1 MTGKVEIR
9 TPGPFATV
17 QDLGRSGY
25 AAVGVG
31 RSGAADRGAL
41 KLANR
46 LVGNPETHAALE
58 VTLGG
63 LRIRVSEHA
72 TVAVTGAAVPVR
84 AGGREAGTCVPITLR
99 PGEELVLGTAGR
111 GLRSYVAVRGGFDV
125 RPVLGSRATDTLGKL
140 GPPPLAA
147 GMTLPIGDRVTGWPA
162 ADIAPCPLLPEEP
175 LLRLEPGP
183 RLDWFTGSALSTLT
197 GAGYTVTSD
206 LDRVGIRLEGAAL
219 TRARA
224 GELAPEA
231 AVPGAL
237 QVPPSGVP
245 ILFLADHPVT
255 GGYPVAAVVAEPD
268 LDLAAQLRPGQR
280 VRFTVP
286 GRTPAA

>member
-1 MTGKVEIR
+1 MTGKIEILA
-9 TPGPFATV
+9 PGPFATV
-17 QDLGRSGY
+17 QDLGRPGY

-31 RSGAADRGAL
+31 RSGAADRGSL

-63 LRIRVSEHA
+63 LRLRVSEHT
-72 TVAVTGAAVPVR
+72 TVAVTGAQVPIR
-84 AGGREAGTCVPITLR
+84 AGGRAAAVGAPIVLR
-99 PGEELVLGTAGR
+99 PGDELELGVPSL
-111 GLRSYVAVRGGFDV
+111 GLRSYLAVRGGLDV
-125 RPVLGSRATDTLGKL
+125 PPVLGARATDTLGKL
-140 GPPPLAA
+140 GPPVLAA
-147 GMTLPIGDRVTGWPA
+147 GMSLPVGSVVHHAPYVDLAPLRQLA
-162 ADIAPCPLLPEEP
+162 AEP
-175 LLRLEPGP
+175 VLRLEPGP
-183 RLDWFTGSALSTLT
+183 RLDWFTASALSTLLT
-197 GAGYTVTSD
+197 GTYTVTSD
-206 LDRVGIRLEGAAL
+206 LDRVGVRLDGPAL
-219 TRARA
+219 TRARV

-255 GGYPVAAVVAEPD
+255 GGYPVAAVVDEDD

-280 VRFTVP
+280 VRFTSP
-286 GRTPAA
+286 TPAASD